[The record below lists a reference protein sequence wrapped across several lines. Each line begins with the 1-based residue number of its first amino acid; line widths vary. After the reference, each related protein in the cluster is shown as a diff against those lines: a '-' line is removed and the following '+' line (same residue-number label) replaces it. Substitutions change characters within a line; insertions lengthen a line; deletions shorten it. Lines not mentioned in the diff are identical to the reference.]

1 MMTENKQIISGI
13 DIGTT
18 KIAVVIAEWI
28 KDEKTINILG
38 VGEAP
43 SHGLKKGIVV
53 NMNQTVESLTSALS
67 EAELQADI
75 EVDSAFVGITGDHI
89 RGINYSGVITV
100 SKNSNR
106 QPVGQEITQDD
117 IRRVLDHAQSI
128 NLSPDRRILH
138 VLSRDFKVDDRS
150 GIKNP
155 RGLAGHRLEAKVHLV
170 TSAINVEKDLY
181 TCLEKTGIGVM
192 DFVLEPLASAHSV
205 LDENERK
212 LGVILVD
219 IGGGTTDIIVYHD
232 GGVLH
237 AGTVPIGGSNITY
250 DIAYGVQTTLENAEQ
265 LKCQYGSAKSAL
277 ADPEENINI
286 TGTNGRESKT
296 ISSKQLADIIEPR
309 MDEIFRLVKN
319 EIRKSDF
326 IGDFTFGI
334 VLTGGGANL
343 QHITDLSQ
351 EIFQQPIKIGQPQL
365 TGGVSEKVNN
375 PRYSTGVGLINYG
388 TENWEELEYDNPINI
403 NSIVKRSLSKFS
415 NIFKNWY

>member
-1 MMTENKQIISGI
+1 M
-13 DIGTT
+13 
-18 KIAVVIAEWI
+18 
-28 KDEKTINILG
+28 
-38 VGEAP
+38 
-43 SHGLKKGIVV
+43 
-53 NMNQTVESLTSALS
+53 
-67 EAELQADI
+67 
-75 EVDSAFVGITGDHI
+75 
-89 RGINYSGVITV
+89 
-100 SKNSNR
+100 
-106 QPVGQEITQDD
+106 
-117 IRRVLDHAQSI
+117 
-128 NLSPDRRILH
+128 
-138 VLSRDFKVDDRS
+138 
-150 GIKNP
+150 
-155 RGLAGHRLEAKVHLV
+155 HLV

-181 TCLEKTGIGVM
+181 TCLEKTGVGVM

-286 TGTNGRESKT
+286 TGTNGRESKA

-326 IGDFTFGI
+326 NGDFTFGI

-365 TGGVSEKVNN
+365 AGGVSEKVNN

-388 TENWEELEYDNPINI
+388 TENWEKLEYENPINI
-403 NSIVKRSLSKFS
+403 NSIVKRSLSKMS
-415 NIFKNWY
+415 TIFKNWY

>member
-1 MMTENKQIISGI
+1 MSENKQIISGI

-28 KDEKTINILG
+28 KDRKTINILG

-53 NMNQTVESLTSALS
+53 NMNQTVDSLTSALS
-67 EAELQADI
+67 EAERQADI

-181 TCLEKTGIGVM
+181 TCLEKTGVGVM

-286 TGTNGRESKT
+286 TGTNGRESKI

-326 IGDFTFGI
+326 IGDVTFGI

-351 EIFQQPIKIGQPQL
+351 EIFQQPIKIGHPQL

-388 TENWEELEYDNPINI
+388 TENWEELEYENPINI
-403 NSIVKRSLSKFS
+403 NSIVKRSLSKVG